1 MRSETAQRIR
11 CLTGDFLATNLAW
24 LIFNIIRYIDIDDLH
39 QTQYSSLEHFLSSP
53 TVILG
58 QILFP
63 ALMLGIFYLSGYY
76 NNPFFKSRIE
86 ELLNTMGST
95 AIGCLV
101 IFFIAIIN
109 DPIPDR
115 QSNYILILWL
125 WGLQCGIVWFTRLC
139 ITQYGIHKI
148 NRGYWRFPT
157 LLIGESEAVA
167 DIYGRL
173 ARRSHRDGFDLVG
186 IVTVDTPSAAVSGL
200 SLPAYP
206 LSDIETVCRQF
217 DIKNLIVATNDN
229 DHHATLSLL
238 NRLFSLELPIFIS
251 PTLFHLITGKQRL
264 RNISGEPLLDISSP
278 AMSQSTANLK
288 RWGDA
293 LVSGIALT
301 LLSPLLAIIAITVK
315 FSSKGP
321 VFYRQERIGY
331 HKKPFKILK
340 FRTMRADAEPNG
352 PQLSTTDDPRITPV
366 GRILRKY
373 RLDELPQFW
382 NVLVG
387 EMSIVG
393 PRPEREYFIRQ
404 IMARAPYYALI
415 HQVRPGI
422 TSWGMVRH
430 GYASDVDQMID
441 RLQYDLLYIAN
452 VSLLVDLKILVYTVN
467 TVFTGKGL

>member
-1 MRSETAQRIR
+1 MKSETAQRIR
-11 CLTGDFLATNLAW
+11 YLAGDFLATNLAW
-24 LIFNIIRYIDIDDLH
+24 LLFNMIRFIDIDDLH
-39 QTQYSSLEHFLSSP
+39 QAQYLSLGHFLSSP

-58 QILFP
+58 QIMFP
-63 ALMLGIFYLSGYY
+63 VMMLGIFYLSGYY

-86 ELLNTMGST
+86 ELLTTMGST
-95 AIGCLV
+95 AAGCLL

-125 WGLQCGIVWFTRLC
+125 WGLQCGIVWLTRLC

-148 NRGYWRFPT
+148 NHGCWRFPT
-157 LLIGESEAVA
+157 LLIGDTEAVKEL
-167 DIYGRL
+167 YGRL
-173 ARRSHRDGFDLVG
+173 TRRSHRDGFDLVG
-186 IVTVDTPSAAVSGL
+186 IVALDSPIQEIEGL
-200 SLPAYP
+200 NLPVYP
-206 LSDIETVCRQF
+206 FSEIEKVCREQN
-217 DIKNLIVATNDN
+217 IKNLIVATDDN

-238 NRLFSLELPIFIS
+238 NKLFSLELPIFIS
-251 PTLFHLITGKQRL
+251 PTLFHLITGKQKL

-293 LVSGIALT
+293 FVSAVALAI
-301 LLSPLLAIIAITVK
+301 LSPLFAVIAIAVK
-315 FSSKGP
+315 LSSKGP

-340 FRTMRADAEPNG
+340 FRTMRADAESNG
-352 PQLSTTDDPRITPV
+352 PQLSTADDPRITPV

-373 RLDELPQFW
+373 RLDEFPQFW

-404 IMARAPYYALI
+404 IMERAPYYALI

-467 TVFTGKGL
+467 TIITGKGL